1 MKIKATTSFAGV
13 ISMHKGQVLDCSD
26 NAVVQDLIRCGY
38 VKEVNQRKASDN
50 EQQEEQLNEQPDT
63 AENGGEDNES
73 KPDTAE

>member
-26 NAVVQDLIRCGY
+26 NAVVQDLLRCGY

-50 EQQEEQLNEQPDT
+50 EQQDEQPDT

>member
-26 NAVVQDLIRCGY
+26 NAVVQDLLHCGY
-38 VKEVNQRKASDN
+38 VKEVNPRKASD
-50 EQQEEQLNEQPDT
+50 NEQPDT

>member
-26 NAVVQDLIRCGY
+26 NAVVQDLLRCGY

-50 EQQEEQLNEQPDT
+50 EQQDEQPDN